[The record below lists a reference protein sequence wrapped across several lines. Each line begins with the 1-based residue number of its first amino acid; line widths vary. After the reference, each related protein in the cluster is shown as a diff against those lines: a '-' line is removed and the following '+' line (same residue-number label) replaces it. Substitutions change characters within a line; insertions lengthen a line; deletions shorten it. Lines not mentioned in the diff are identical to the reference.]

1 MDNQETKEAGKSGPE
16 CCSKAKC
23 CGGKAL
29 AAALLLA
36 VGGLG
41 GYFCGRGCPVKDT
54 APSVQTPVR

>member
-1 MDNQETKEAGKSGPE
+1 MDNQEAKQDEKAGAG

-41 GYFCGRGCPVKDT
+41 GYFCGRGCPVKNA
-54 APSVQTPVR
+54 APSSQTP